1 MDTERDLVIKT
12 FKDELTRTLG
22 NSLKEIIL
30 FGSQARGDGYPDS
43 DYDMLV
49 VAKGAMRELKNLV
62 REAEWLCMEKHNA
75 LVSSIIYTPDIWS
88 LAKESPLGWNIRR
101 EGKKV
106 A

>member
-1 MDTERDLVIKT
+1 MYTEKDLVIKT
-12 FKDELTRTLG
+12 FKEELTRNLG

-30 FGSQARGDGYPDS
+30 FGSHARGDGYPDA

-49 VAKGAMRELKNLV
+49 VAQGVMSQLKSLV
-62 REAEWLCMEKHNA
+62 RNAEWLCMEKHNA
-75 LVSSIIYTPDIWS
+75 LVSSIIYTPDIWA